1 MLLHG
6 VGVADHAAQK
16 RLGRA
21 GDVRQALGDE
31 TAGAALGGGEGQAP
45 GLTEAQRRF
54 LQPRHV
60 RAVEIAAKTAADL
73 RQQRGHA
80 GFAGGLIGG
89 AGGQVQRHLTGT
101 GVGGQRQLL
110 LLMEQVVQKLLH
122 LRLRQAEDA
131 QVVGAD
137 HLAVEPLQI
146 GQQAV
151 LRQIAAL
158 RGNAGQQHGGD
169 AAGGKG
175 AAGGG
180 AHGVAE
186 HGAVL
191 GQIGLLQIAGGHL
204 PVEHGVE
211 IAADVRYDVRV
222 EHQRR
227 GQRGAHRRF
236 RHIVVGGAQA
246 AGEYQQLRPLPRG
259 GDGGLQ
265 TALVVAH
272 GGVVQHVHTSGGQQL
287 RQEPGVGIGDAAG
300 QQLAA
305 DSDDLRGT
313 GHGMRLLNTGA

>member
-60 RAVEIAAKTAADL
+60 RAKTAADL

-80 GFAGGLIGG
+80 GFAGGIIGG

-101 GVGGQRQLL
+101 GVGGQRQIL

-151 LRQIAAL
+151 FRQIAAL

-169 AAGGKG
+169 AVGGKG

-180 AHGVAE
+180 THGVAE
-186 HGAVL
+186 HGAAL
-191 GQIGLLQIAGGHL
+191 RQIGLPEIAGGHL

-211 IAADVRYDVRV
+211 IAADVRCDVRM

-227 GQRGAHRRF
+227 VQRGAHRRF
-236 RHIVVGGAQA
+236 RHIVVGGTQP
-246 AGEYQQLRPLPRG
+246 AGEYQQLCPSPCDGHGLFQPRR
-259 GDGGLQ
+259 
-265 TALVVAH
+265 VVVH
-272 GGVVQHVHTSGGQQL
+272 SGVVQHLHTGGSQQ
-287 RQEPGVGIGDAAG
+287 PGEERGIRIGHAAG

-305 DSDDLRGT
+305 HGDDLRGT
-313 GHGMRLLNTGA
+313 GHRRASL